1 MQATYIL
8 SVIATDQ
15 ATDTEETLPFLEA
28 RQSSVTVIV
37 NIIDVNDNDPIL
49 TNNYTTVN
57 ISEEFPVGGIVYQFS
72 ANDADEGENSRFR
85 YEVIGSLNDVFDF
98 DQATGILRTK
108 AALDYETDRS
118 YSVLVQARDYGNMS
132 RNSSVSNLTIYVHD
146 VNDNNPIFNK
156 LQYSVSLPESTQPGF
171 NIINMTVFDGDIS
184 AAFSNVLFTFFDPS
198 NSGQFTFNPDGTVYL
213 KSQLD
218 RETRD
223 RYQILVVVRDL
234 SFNEANPRE
243 ASALLFIDVDDE
255 NDNDPVV
262 VRPSG
267 NKMIELQISELSPIN
282 TLVYRVSAI
291 DSDLN
296 DPIKY
301 TRTNPMGNEW
311 DHFTLDENT
320 GEIRVNAS
328 LSCQERCTYKL
339 NFTAEDSKIPSGKDF
354 GEVSITLVPAANRN
368 GTNLYFLR
376 SLYQKELNEDY
387 NPAANLLMTA
397 AYKDGQLVPNVSY
410 SIVTTDNDV
419 RNLFY
424 VNESGW
430 IGLRQRL
437 DFEQRDIYFF
447 EIYANDTSGVY
458 TGAKTAVI
466 FEIKDVNDFTPI
478 LSVSMNKHYIN
489 ENALAG
495 TIVATLHV
503 RDEDSFT
510 KNSNEITY
518 NMQGGSNFQIVKI
531 SETTAFV
538 ILTTRFD
545 AEQTEET
552 SFNVSVNDSAN
563 LTSNVETIKLIIKDV
578 NDINPMFLA
587 MECMFEIQENNN
599 PTTYIGFV
607 NATDGDR
614 TSPNNEVTYSVL
626 QSSNFSL
633 SINSQ
638 TGVISLNESLDYE
651 KTKEI
656 GFTVIATDNALLA
669 PLRRSTAVNCK
680 IMITNL
686 NDENPVWLNTN
697 NITITENTRIG
708 TEIFRVSA
716 VDPDGNPTITYALSN
731 LEKVPFNISQDG
743 AITVSGKLDYELRP
757 TYQFNVSAVQDG
769 VTTSQ
774 IRIYVNLINVN
785 DNRPYFLGSPY
796 KEIVPE
802 DLPVN
807 SNITQVLA
815 KKSDS
820 EDNTV
825 RYSLRDYFQNISVP
839 NAPYPLEHPFTIN
852 ETTGIITNIR
862 SLDHDVIPYY
872 EVPVVAFCIEQPS
885 LIGITIV
892 TVNVTDVNDEKP
904 FFDETPYNITIS
916 DSKLIGERVLKVRT
930 TDRDSEPNSMVRYI
944 LETPN
949 VPFELNP
956 TTGEITVSSSLRD
969 DGRTFYHLQI
979 IANNNPQFESGDV
992 YVYIERGQETGTGNN
1007 TIKIPTKVSYVSI
1020 PESEAVTGYEFDLN
1034 NGFACF
1040 DQPDVNFTL
1049 NIVDSNIFGINQNKR
1064 VYLLQN
1070 LDFETNKTNYI
1081 FTRTGHQNQTQCGI
1095 EAVHLEITDS
1105 NDNFP
1110 EFLNLTRIVNVSE
1123 STDIGQVITVIQA
1136 KDVDERS
1143 NGKLLFIIIDSQSI
1157 FGITSSP
1164 YNTAVIYL
1172 ASNLDAETSPFHRL
1186 NVSVTDQEGKSSQNN
1201 MIIDIN
1207 VLDEN
1212 DFSPIFF
1219 KVKYVF
1225 TKEEGPYSNPFIG
1238 EVSAGDN
1245 DFTSLRKSFKFR
1257 IADDVQNIFS
1267 INPENGTIIQLQQL
1281 DREQKSS
1288 YTFVVEAYNT
1298 DDSLRIGFTTVEV
1311 LVTDVNDNPPVCLD
1325 QVTYIYNENKLLGS
1339 LLFNIQCADVDTQEM
1354 TTWSYNLLSIMPP
1367 IATSGQGVRVD
1378 NDGGVFIT
1386 QTLDYEMAKQ
1396 HQIHI
1401 SVGDSK
1407 FLVNLTFY
1415 INVTDANDNR
1425 PRFLQRPSTYIQ
1437 YSINENLPAGQVLNT
1452 EGLSAP
1458 DADDGENGR
1467 VTFSIVPFSDSLP
1480 FVINSTTGIIT
1491 STAPIDYEKNQMY
1504 QFIVNASDHGTPPR
1518 ADTILI
1524 SVNVLDL
1531 NDNAPN
1537 FTQSYY
1543 EITILDSTET
1553 GYHIVTVL
1561 ATDAD
1566 SVRNANNKIVY
1577 ALKTPTDLVEVD
1589 RDTGTV
1595 TLKRNAS
1602 VGVYQIE
1609 IIAYNNFPNS
1619 SLIDTTIIDLNVVQ
1633 LIPIRG
1639 TKTIVTTYTTIP
1651 LRENSPNG
1659 PIEISRS
1666 GIGRQNY
1673 SIEYDGNLSAR
1684 KFYVTESGDLFLNG
1698 TLDYEQE
1705 KQIHFA
1711 IISESSNTQFVDHV
1725 LVKILDENDN
1735 PPIWNVTDPYNV
1747 FINRD
1752 TDTGQII
1759 AVISGSDVDTVSR
1772 GKLVYT
1778 LLNDANGQFKI
1789 ETLNDIGFVTLNSE
1803 PLLLDSYN
1811 LSVSLNDGSNDAIPN
1826 SIRLNVQ
1833 VMSDIVPMF
1842 SPSTYDFQV
1851 EENTQNVFIGSVTAE
1866 ALGVALSYSIDHTA
1880 SIDNVSSLFSLDD
1893 NNGSIFVIST
1903 LDREQKADY
1912 SFIVKATSD
1921 ISQEFAITSVIV
1933 TVLDQNDES
1942 PVFISPM
1949 IFSVSERLPEN
1960 SYLFGVRATDEDI
1973 GNNGEIR
1980 YSIISVQ
1987 PPINIQINETTGDI
2001 MYKSGL
2007 NYDVSQVHTIQ
2018 VLATDQGSP
2027 TRETAMNVTLNVID
2041 NNESK
2046 IEFTKAVYQ
2055 NSIYENATFET
2066 LVLDVAVTGVP
2077 PNDVEYSIMH
2087 SFQDFPFFIIPTGR
2101 IFVGGSLNYEQRKDY
2116 TFPVIATY
2124 KNDRTKQAVA
2134 LVNVKVLNVNDNV
2147 PKFIQRTYNLILPES
2162 IPEGSEVATVFA
2174 TDADMDTIYYH
2185 ITSGNIQGKFR
2196 VDAQN
2201 GKIHTQSTFNYS
2213 NPLERS
2219 YEINVTATNDPALP
2233 ISTNGFDQLTVFITI
2248 TDIVE
2253 EPASYFTE
2261 QFVLITLYE
2270 NQSTNTPFYTPII
2283 SNNSC
2288 GENLMFSILY
2298 SMNKT
2303 DINKFT
2309 IDQSSGA
2316 LRITES
2322 LNYEEKRFHHFT
2334 IQAQCRD
2341 TFPSIQSVEILV
2353 IDINDNRPYCRD
2365 NKTIIVH
2372 ENTMIGSEI
2381 SFVRG
2386 GDNDAINSNDLLF
2399 QIESNISPFSILDN
2413 ENIGIIYL
2421 ETTLNNTQKS
2431 SYQLTI
2437 SVSDKLEN
2445 GQIASTSFSKCLVT
2459 ITVDRSEKIPLL
2471 ITFDKLYYHFIEKE
2485 NEPEGKIIGNITATV
2500 NTNMGALIQYSIV
2513 ETEAAM
2519 TFNITQDGR
2528 LNLLKELDYEMI
2540 IEYVFQV
2547 RAYNAE
2553 LNVEGY
2559 VVVIV
2564 DVLNVNDNPPTLDL
2578 PVTLTLPENMPTNT
2592 LIYQINA
2599 QDPDQIGSLQFRI
2612 ESVQPPMNI
2621 SLQETTGGVYL
2632 DGSLDYESAQ
2642 QHIATV
2648 FVRETTTPNNIRVG
2662 DIVIN
2667 VLNVNEYSPEFESS
2681 NTLLITLDEHR
2692 EPGFVISNPATDRDA
2707 GAFGMVYYK
2716 IIHFDDA
2723 LFNVTANGDIELI
2736 GELNYE
2742 EQKSHYF
2749 IIEASDG
2756 GTPPRR
2762 NVRPVTV
2769 MVNDINDNSPTFEI
2783 DTYNISIP
2791 SSIDLGIPILKLS
2804 AADLDSGTNGM
2815 ITYSLV
2821 QEGNIGTTFRIDP
2834 NTGELSVN
2842 QKRVLGELKSFI
2854 LQVRTQ
2860 DRNENNPR
2868 DGETATIYVTF
2879 YEPNRQQPLF
2889 SVLYQELSV
2898 HENEPPQRI
2907 GQSAVVNSNNNIMYT
2922 IVTGTSNVENIN
2934 DLFMIDSNNGSIFT
2948 KITFDRENVSSFYS
2962 FLVTAQYTDNNIL
2975 KGYQSVTVNILD
2987 RNDNAPKFL
2996 GPTNQTVTI
3005 SIAMRSN
3012 HTIALL
3018 HIYDDDL
3025 IGNFSMRLVTNPQ
3038 NIFDLQFVN
3047 KVGYLYIQNYDDLK
3061 SYNNL
3066 TVEVVASDSMFES
3079 SAFVHINIVDENMEI
3094 PLCEF
3099 GSPFYQINVEENTG
3113 NDTNLANITVKST
3126 TFDNVTYSLYSE
3138 NDYFSINQG
3147 SGVLKVSGKQL
3158 DYEMKRVHFFPI
3170 VATCSSSS
3178 LKVTL
3183 TAYTSVQINI
3193 HDINDERPEFV
3204 KPVNGTIAENL
3215 PLGSIVLVLQATDK
3229 DSGDNGKITY
3239 KISGEVPN
3247 LPFSINPVTG
3257 ILRVSG
3263 PIDYEEQQ
3271 TYRFPVIA
3279 ENLGIRVF
3287 ENVEIVVLDTND
3299 NHPRFETQF
3308 YSLSVTE
3315 GMGQQQLECFDIT
3328 DRDSGKNAEISYSIF
3343 SNNTAVRENFYIDS
3357 SGCLFTNKSL
3367 DREEKSNYAFI
3378 VMVKDNGTP
3387 YLTETAEIIVDV
3399 IDANDETPT
3408 FAAQM
3413 YQIRISENT
3422 LINTTV
3428 FAAEAVDRD
3437 IGTNSE
3443 ITYSITTGNTGS
3455 VFEITDEGDVYT
3467 VKLLNAT
3474 LSPYNLT
3481 ITATDKGTPDSKESS
3496 LTLKIEIVEQS
3507 VNMPCYPDFKHSS
3520 YLAVIDENDQASGIA
3535 IVEAECVNN
3544 PNAII
3549 RYEIT
3554 TISLHSEGKF
3564 EIDET
3569 TGVISVVT
3577 NQTID
3582 YEVAKTHTL
3591 LIKAYEQTSPRAFS
3605 SIIVRVRVNNVNDNP
3620 PEFIRL
3626 YVPISLARDSKK
3638 DTVIATVQAT
3648 DKDSKDISYRFSQQS
3663 DLFGVNS
3670 STGYITLLRTISFD
3684 DIKNYRFFMIASD
3697 STFESDR
3704 ATIEI
3709 KIYPDNMHRPEF
3721 LAFPKIVTFR
3731 ENENAGSLV
3740 YDVDATDKDKNLPSE
3755 VIDNRPES
3763 DNFGKVSYHLLNTT
3777 AKDYFSIS
3785 PDFGQ
3790 IRNTKVIDREI
3801 HSSFELLVEIRD
3813 GGSPPRIAVGSMIVN
3828 ILDENDEDPVF
3839 DIPTFVFSISK
3850 NSQIG
3855 SSISTI
3861 RAKDGDTGSNAQL
3874 EYAIVSGNVD
3884 NKFKIDE
3891 NSGLITVN
3899 GSLKGISQQV
3909 YVLEIFVKDVTDN
3922 PRTNS
3927 VNITINVIKANGE
3940 TPIFDLPVYEYY
3952 VPEEK
3957 DVILGTVSASTSNQ
3971 NDLITYSIKRGNDS
3985 NHFTIDPITSDSGT
3999 QLSFSNGDYE
4009 MQREYYVVIEAF
4021 IGSYSDVALVRVI
4034 MIDINDNA
4042 PVFVDKMIEVN
4053 ISENAN
4059 IGSIVAVL
4067 RANDEDDKNNG
4078 MVTFK
4083 LETTSSLFSIS
4094 SYTGEIRVTGNL
4106 DYEIKT
4112 FYMLNITLMD
4122 SGDPPLVS
4130 KEDAVVKIT
4139 ITDENDNNPTFDK
4152 SFDSIKIFKNRTEGV
4167 LYSVAF
4173 TDKDSGSN
4181 GEIIYSMTDYRN
4193 MTYFSINSTTGS
4205 ISLVESLQNVAV
4217 SSFRLNV
4224 IASDK
4229 GTPSRQGIFNLRI
4242 DIVDPLSPSPVFY
4255 PTTYNVEINENR
4267 LKDSLIVKLNVLNVD
4282 VNKNNL
4288 TFEIISGD
4296 DDNYFSVNSK
4306 GELLLKKNISEEDSM
4321 FKITVAV
4328 KNNDNDKEGTNEAVV
4343 NIKIRDINNNNPL
4356 FSQSSYSFGIEE
4368 TAAVGNEVGRI
4379 SASDSDDGSQITYSI
4394 SDTENTFRVDQDGFI
4409 FLNSTVNAFERNEY
4423 KFVGYASDNDD
4434 VERISSVPVI
4444 VIITDVNEP
4453 PMFNPATYNVTV
4465 SELLD
4470 INSYIISVSVQDRD
4484 LGDNGNFALSIESGN
4499 TNDTFKLDKNRLL
4512 LNKLLNHESIDFY
4525 QLILTATDGGI
4536 PPLSST
4542 SNISIFVANK
4552 NEHRPI
4558 FSNNSYSITIN
4569 ETQFN
4574 TTLIHVSANDADNNA
4589 NIAYSIEEGLD
4600 SHYFSIN
4607 SNTGEIRNSRF
4618 DILLKTTFSVS
4629 IKATDQRYPKDF
4641 SRAILTVTVLDVNDN
4656 PPVFTQT
4663 AYVFNISD
4671 ATPIGTTIGKVEA
4684 TDADVTIFGKVNY
4697 SLSTSGIPFALA
4709 GNYIILTEKVDFT
4722 KTPSYDFKIIATDSG
4737 GKDQGSLYA
4746 STDVTVNIET
4756 TKGTAP
4762 QFLQELYEVSVYS
4775 NITSSKII
4783 VYVKAIDNDGNG
4795 FNNIVYSI
4803 NRDSSN
4809 KFKID
4814 SNSGAISLQDEE
4826 RLEPNPHKY
4835 KIILHVNA
4843 TDNIGLYDN
4852 AYVVITILPINGN
4865 NSPIFNPMEYDVTIH
4880 NRTILGTTIL
4890 RVFASDPD
4898 GTPVLYNISAGN
4910 EESLFGINNMTGEI
4924 FLKQSPQDPQ
4934 RKIYRLG
4941 ISATDD
4947 SGNGYK
4953 TKVDAKVLIN
4963 VIYLNPNVLC
4973 ELAPKFSQ
4981 GSYNVSVNENSKE
4994 MGILNISA
5002 SGHSKIDYSIVSSIS
5017 AIKDSFTIDMSSGEI
5032 STVKE
5037 LNFESQSV
5045 YQFQVRADDTNLN
5058 LHSFAVVVV
5067 NVTDINEAPIFPKG
5081 DIERSITQLA
5091 SKGHFVAF
5099 VEVTDQDKNKNGE
5112 IAFSFDPVS
5121 VNEIFNIDPNGF
5133 ITLKSKLKD
5142 ADSPYEYKLIAV
5154 DGGGLRANIS
5164 VKINLI
5170 NETVP
5175 EFTSRTF
5182 SFTMNESMMA
5192 NVDVG
5197 SLSIVAINVPIRYRI
5212 SVDKSNSPFSV
5223 NNINGTISSTIAIDY
5238 EKDPQQYS
5246 LCVDVYLLSD
5256 PSIYDTAVVDIKI
5269 EDINDNSPKFSRL
5282 SYNVIIPIEVYKGY
5296 VVTQVFASDSDEL
5309 FGKITYKIID
5319 GNKGNNFD
5327 INGTSGDI
5335 KIVQDNPMF
5344 AYNNYSLIIEA
5355 EDNGGLKSETNATI
5369 FIQIKTDNKNASPK
5383 FTNKIY
5389 SFTMNESQAANFNFG
5404 SLSISSID
5412 SPVKFRI
5419 QGNNYT
5425 NPFSLNET
5433 DGTISTKQAIDYET
5447 DPNQYSFCVEVFLVS
5462 NPSVY
5467 DTAVV
5472 NIKINDINDNNPKF
5486 SRSLYSVIIP
5496 SDVNVGYIVVKVD
5509 AADADE
5515 LFGQI
5520 TYNITDGN
5528 GGNFNINKTSGEIMI
5543 TDVNFTQDTY
5553 NLIVKAEDNGGLT
5566 SETNANISIQVKKL
5580 VQNTSLKFANKIFS
5594 FTMNESQPANFNV
5607 GGLNISSIDSPV
5619 KFRIQDNNYT
5629 GPFSVNE
5636 TDGTISTRQ
5645 AIDYETDPNQYSFC
5659 VEVLLVSNP
5668 SVYDTAVVNIKLN
5681 DINDNKP
5688 KFSRSLYSVIILS
5701 DVNVGYIVVK
5711 VDATDADELFGQITY
5726 KIIGG
5731 NSGNF
5736 DIDEASGE
5744 IMVTNVDFAQDNY
5757 NLIIEAED
5765 NGALTSET
5773 NATVSIEI
5781 KTVAQDA
5788 EFAFDNS
5795 SYLLT
5800 RTKILANETLNLIIS
5815 GTVEP
5820 PETLIAYMLK
5830 DTSNNFVIMENGTI
5844 WAINTIDS
5852 SQEFCVLAKNAE
5864 NGKILDVAEV
5874 EIIIV
5879 NNSTSV
5885 SFINFVPTVPRIS
5898 QNTLVGSIIAVAKAV
5913 NFNNA
5918 ITYALKGGD
5927 DFFIIDAGVVT
5938 LNKSL
5943 KVENLTTPINLT
5955 ITASDGYFNKS
5966 ADLVIDIIKEN
5977 IYNPKLLLNNITINP
5992 NEGKIINVTLG
6003 VSDPDGDMLVY
6014 NIIGEEARRYF
6025 YITVDGRLK
6034 SNEILDYEN
6043 KTQHEFCIEIKDSNS
6058 DNARA
6063 VILPVSI
6070 SVQNIP
6076 DSAPIF
6082 PSPPYRVQVPYTWP
6096 PNIEL
6101 ITVTAID
6108 PEGQPLTY
6116 ELENNLT
6123 YFKIDPKTAVIT
6135 LDKGLTESGNSILTV
6150 IANNGLKTTSQN
6162 VSLTFD
6168 SVRELD
6174 TVFSQVQFSSITE
6187 TSLAIEMN
6195 VTEHFGVENYTKI
6208 TKIYV
6213 YNQEYDPN
6221 IPNSK

>member
-8 SVIATDQ
+8 SVIATDR
-15 ATDTEETLPFLEA
+15 ATDTEETISSLEA
-28 RQSSVTVIV
+28 RQSSVTVII
-37 NIIDVNDNDPIL
+37 NMIDVNDNDPVL

-57 ISEEFPVGGIVYQFS
+57 ISEKFPVGGIVYQFS
-72 ANDADEGENSRFR
+72 ANDADEGENGRFR
-85 YEVIGSLNDVFDF
+85 YEVIGRLNDVFDF

-108 AALDYETDRS
+108 DSLDYETDTS

-132 RNSSVSNLTIYVHD
+132 RNSSISNLTIYVHD

-156 LQYSVSLPESTQPGF
+156 LQYSVSLPESTQSGF
-171 NIINMTVFDGDIS
+171 NIINMTAFDRDVS
-184 AAFSNVLFTFFDPS
+184 TAFSNVLFTFFDPS
-198 NSGQFTFNPDGTVYL
+198 NSNQFTFNPDGTVYL

-223 RYQILVVVRDL
+223 RYQILVVARDL

-243 ASALLFIDVDDE
+243 ASALLFIDVRDE

-282 TLVYRVSAI
+282 TLVYRVSAV

-301 TRTNPMGNEW
+301 IKTNPVGNEW

-354 GEVSITLVPAANRN
+354 GEVSITLVPATNRN
-368 GTNLYFLR
+368 GTNLYFLQ

-387 NPAANLLMTA
+387 NPAANVLMTT
-397 AYKDGQLVPNVSY
+397 AYHNGQLVPNISY
-410 SIVTTDNDV
+410 SIVTNDDDI

-424 VNESGW
+424 VNDSGC
-430 IGLRQRL
+430 IGLRQKL

-447 EIYANDTSGVY
+447 EIYANDTSGIY
-458 TGAKTAVI
+458 TGAKTAII

-478 LSVSMNKHYIN
+478 LSVSMNKVYIN
-489 ENALAG
+489 ENALTG

-518 NMQGGSNFQIVKI
+518 NMQGGTNFQVIKI

-545 AEQTEET
+545 AEQTEEI
-552 SFNVSVNDSAN
+552 SFNVSVKDTAN
-563 LTSNVETIKLIIKDV
+563 LTSNIETIKLIIEDV
-578 NDINPMFLA
+578 NDVNPMFLA
-587 MECMFEIQENNN
+587 MKCMFEIQENNN
-599 PTTYIGFV
+599 PATYIGFV

-626 QSSNFSL
+626 QGSNFSL

-669 PLRRSTAVNCK
+669 PVRRSTAVNCK

-731 LEKVPFNISQDG
+731 LEKVPFNVSQDG
-743 AITVSGKLDYELRP
+743 TITVSGKLDYELRP
-757 TYQFNVSAVQDG
+757 TYQLNVSTVQDG
-769 VTTSQ
+769 IITSQ
-774 IRIYVNLINVN
+774 ILIYVNLINVN

-796 KEIVPE
+796 TEIVPE

-825 RYSLRDYFQNISVP
+825 RYALRDYFQNISVS
-839 NAPYPLEHPFTIN
+839 NTPYPIEHPFTIN
-852 ETTGIITNIR
+852 ETTGVITNIR

-872 EVPVVAFCIEQPS
+872 EIPVVAFCTEQPS

-930 TDRDSEPNSMVRYI
+930 TDRDSEPNSRVRYI

-979 IANNNPQFESGDV
+979 VANNNPQFESSDV
-992 YVYIERGQETGTGNN
+992 FIYIERGQETGTGNN

-1049 NIVDSNIFGINQNKR
+1049 NTVDSNIFGINQNKR

-1070 LDFETNKTNYI
+1070 LDFETNKTNYV

-1095 EAVHLEITDS
+1095 EAIHVEITDS

-1110 EFLNLTRIVNVSE
+1110 EFLNLKRTVNVSE

-1136 KDVDERS
+1136 KDLDERS
-1143 NGKLLFIIIDSQSI
+1143 NGKLIFSIIDSQSI

-1172 ASNLDAETSPFHRL
+1172 ASNLDTETSLFHRL

-1219 KVKYVF
+1219 KVKYRF
-1225 TKEEGPYSNPFIG
+1225 RKAEGPYSNPFIG

-1257 IADDVQNIFS
+1257 IAGDVQNIFS

-1281 DREQKSS
+1281 DREQKSN

-1298 DDSLRIGFTTVEV
+1298 DDSLRIGFTIVEV
-1311 LVTDVNDNPPVCLD
+1311 LVTDINDNPPVCLD
-1325 QVTYIYNENKLLGS
+1325 QITYIYNENKLLGS
-1339 LLFNIQCADVDTQEM
+1339 LLFNFQCSDADSQEM

-1367 IATSGQGVRVD
+1367 IATGGQGVRVD
-1378 NDGGVFIT
+1378 NDGAVFIT

-1415 INVTDANDNR
+1415 INVTDVNDNR

-1458 DADDGENGR
+1458 DIDDGENGR
-1467 VTFSIVPFSDSLP
+1467 VTFNIVPFSDSLL
-1480 FVINSTTGIIT
+1480 FLVNSTTGIIT

-1518 ADTILI
+1518 TDTMLI

-1531 NDNAPN
+1531 NDNPPN

-1543 EITILDSTET
+1543 EITILDSTEI

-1566 SVRNANNKIVY
+1566 SEINANNKIVY

-1595 TLKRNAS
+1595 TLKTNAS

-1619 SLIDTTIIDLNVVQ
+1619 SLIDTAIIDLNVVQ
-1633 LIPIRG
+1633 LTPISA
-1639 TKTIVTTYTTIP
+1639 TKTIVTTYTTIQ

-1666 GIGRQNY
+1666 GTGRQNY

-1684 KFYVTESGDLFLNG
+1684 KFYVTQSGDLLLNG

-1711 IISESSNTQFVDHV
+1711 IISENSNTQFVDHV
-1725 LVKILDENDN
+1725 LVEILDENDN
-1735 PPIWNVTDPYNV
+1735 PPMWNVTDPYSV
-1747 FINRD
+1747 LINRD
-1752 TDTGQII
+1752 TDVGQII

-1811 LSVSLNDGSNDAIPN
+1811 LSVSLNDGSNDATPN
-1826 SIRLNVQ
+1826 IIRLNVQ

-1842 SPSTYDFQV
+1842 SPSTYHLQV
-1851 EENTQNVFIGSVTAE
+1851 EENTQNMFIGSVTAE
-1866 ALGVALSYSIDHTA
+1866 AVGVALSYSIDHTA
-1880 SIDNVSSLFSLDD
+1880 SIDNVASLFSLDS

-1912 SFIVKATSD
+1912 SFIVKATSG
-1921 ISQEFAITSVIV
+1921 ISQEFAIASVKV
-1933 TVLDQNDES
+1933 TVLDQNDKS

-1949 IFSVSERLPEN
+1949 VFSVSERLPEN
-1960 SYLFGVRATDEDI
+1960 SYLFGVRATDQDI

-1980 YSIISVQ
+1980 YSIISIE
-1987 PPINIQINETTGDI
+1987 PPIIIQINETTGDI

-2027 TRETAMNVTLNVID
+2027 TRETATNITLNVID

-2134 LVNVKVLNVNDNV
+2134 LVNVIVLNINDNV
-2147 PKFIQRTYNLILPES
+2147 PKFIQRTYNLILPGS
-2162 IPEGSEVATVFA
+2162 IPEGNEVATVFA

-2185 ITSGNIQGKFR
+2185 ITSGNIQIKFR
-2196 VDAQN
+2196 VDAQS
-2201 GKIHTQSTFNYS
+2201 GKIYTQSTFNYS
-2213 NPLERS
+2213 NPFERS
-2219 YEINVTATNDPALP
+2219 YEINVTATNSPAIP
-2233 ISTNGFDQLTVFITI
+2233 ISTNGFDQITVFITI

-2253 EPASYFTE
+2253 EPVSYFTE

-2288 GENLMFSILY
+2288 GNLMFSILY

-2334 IQAQCRD
+2334 IQAQCGD
-2341 TFPSIQSVEILV
+2341 SFPSIQSVEILV
-2353 IDINDNRPYCRD
+2353 MDINDNRPYCRD
-2365 NKTIIVH
+2365 NKTITVH

-2386 GDNDAINSNDLLF
+2386 GDNDAINSNDLVF
-2399 QIESNISPFSILDN
+2399 EIESNISPFSILDN

-2421 ETTLNNTQKS
+2421 ERTLNDTQTS
-2431 SYQLTI
+2431 SYQLII

-2459 ITVDRSEKIPLL
+2459 IAVDRSEKMPLL
-2471 ITFDKLYYHFIEKE
+2471 ITFGKLYYHFIEKE
-2485 NEPEGKIIGNITATV
+2485 NEPEGTIIGNITATV
-2500 NTNMGALIQYSIV
+2500 NTNTGALIQYNIV

-2519 TFNITQDGR
+2519 SFNITQDGR
-2528 LNLLKELDYEMI
+2528 LNLLKELDYEMKI
-2540 IEYVFQV
+2540 QYVFQV
-2547 RAYNAE
+2547 KAYNAE

-2559 VVVIV
+2559 VVIIV

-2578 PVTLTLPENMPTNT
+2578 PVTLTLPENMPINT

-2612 ESVQPPMNI
+2612 ESVQPPINI
-2621 SLQETTGGVYL
+2621 RLQETTGGVYL

-2642 QHIATV
+2642 QHTAAV
-2648 FVRETTTPNNIRVG
+2648 FVRETVTPNNIKFG
-2662 DIVIN
+2662 EIIIN
-2667 VLNVNEYSPEFESS
+2667 VLNVNEYSPEFESP
-2681 NTLLITLDEHR
+2681 NTLLITLDENR
-2692 EPGFVISNPATDRDA
+2692 ESGFVISNPATDRDT

-2736 GELNYE
+2736 GQLNYE

-2762 NVRPVTV
+2762 NVRPVSV

-2783 DTYNISIP
+2783 NTYNISIP
-2791 SSIDLGIPILKLS
+2791 LSIDLGVPILKLS
-2804 AADLDSGTNGM
+2804 ATDLDSGTNGM
-2815 ITYSLV
+2815 ITYILA

-2860 DRNENNPR
+2860 DRNGNNPR

-2898 HENEPPQRI
+2898 HENQPRQRI
-2907 GQSAVVNSNNNIMYT
+2907 GQSAAVNSNNNIMYT
-2922 IVTGTSNVENIN
+2922 IVTGTGNVENIN

-2948 KITFDRENVSSFYS
+2948 KITFDRENGSSFYS
-2962 FLVTAQYTDNNIL
+2962 FLVAAQYTDNNIL
-2975 KGYQSVTVNILD
+2975 KGYQSILVNILD

-3005 SIAMRSN
+3005 SSAMRSN
-3012 HTIALL
+3012 HPIALL

-3025 IGNFSMRLVTNPQ
+3025 IGNFSMRLVKNPQ

-3047 KVGYLYIQNYDDLK
+3047 NVGYLHIQNYDDLK
-3061 SYNNL
+3061 SYEKL
-3066 TVEVVASDSMFES
+3066 TIEVVASDSIFES
-3079 SAFVHINIVDENMEI
+3079 SAFVHINIVDENIKI

-3099 GSPFYQINVEENTG
+3099 ASPFYEVNVTENTR
-3113 NDTNLANITVKST
+3113 NDTNLGNIMVKTT

-3147 SGVLKVSGKQL
+3147 SGALKVSGKQL
-3158 DYEMKRVHFFPI
+3158 DYEMKRVHFFPM

-3193 HDINDERPEFV
+3193 FDINDERPEFI
-3204 KPVNGTIAENL
+3204 KPVNGTIAENS
-3215 PLGSIVLVLQATDK
+3215 PSGSIVLVLQATDK

-3271 TYRFPVIA
+3271 IYRFPVIA

-3299 NHPRFETQF
+3299 NHPKFETQF

-3315 GMGQQQLECFDIT
+3315 EMGQQQLECFDVT
-3328 DRDSGKNAEISYSIF
+3328 DRDSGKNGEISYSIF
-3343 SNNTAVRENFYIDS
+3343 SNNTAVRENFYINS

-3367 DREEKSNYAFI
+3367 DREERSNYAFI

-3387 YLTETAEIIVDV
+3387 YLTQTAEIIVDV
-3399 IDANDETPT
+3399 IDANDETPA
-3408 FAAQM
+3408 FAAPM
-3413 YQIRISENT
+3413 YQIRITENT

-3437 IGTNSE
+3437 KGTNGE
-3443 ITYSITTGNTGS
+3443 ITYKITAGNTGS

-3474 LSPYNLT
+3474 ILPYNLT
-3481 ITATDKGTPDSKESS
+3481 ITATDKGTPDSKEST
-3496 LTLKIEIVEQS
+3496 LTLEIEIVEQS

-3535 IVEAECVNN
+3535 IVEAECINN

-3554 TISLHSEGKF
+3554 ATSLNSEGKF
-3564 EIDET
+3564 EIDKA
-3569 TGVISVVT
+3569 TGVISVAT

-3582 YEVAKTHTL
+3582 YEVAQTHTL
-3591 LIKAYEQTSPRAFS
+3591 LIKAYEQTSPESFS
-3605 SIIVRVRVNNVNDNP
+3605 SIIVRVRVNNVNDNA

-3626 YVPISLARDSKK
+3626 YIPISLARDSKK
-3638 DTVIATVQAT
+3638 DTVIATVHAT
-3648 DKDSKDISYRFSQQS
+3648 DKDSTDISYRFSQQS
-3663 DLFGVNS
+3663 NLFGVNN
-3670 STGYITLLRTISFD
+3670 STGDITLLRTITFD

-3709 KIYPDNMHRPEF
+3709 KIYPDNMHKPEF
-3721 LAFPKIVTFR
+3721 SAFSKIVTFT

-3740 YDVDATDKDKNLPSE
+3740 YDVDATDKDRNLPSE

-3790 IRNTKVIDREI
+3790 IRNTEVIDREI

-3813 GGSPPRIAVGSMIVN
+3813 GGSPPRIAVESMIVN

-3839 DIPTFVFSISK
+3839 DISTFVFSISE

-3855 SSISTI
+3855 SSITTI

-3891 NSGLITVN
+3891 NSGIITVN
-3899 GSLKGISQQV
+3899 GSLKNTSQQV
-3909 YVLEIFVKDVTDN
+3909 YVLEIFVKDSTDD
-3922 PRTNS
+3922 PRSNS
-3927 VNITINVIKANGE
+3927 VNITINVIKVNGE
-3940 TPIFDLPVYEYY
+3940 TPIFDVPVYEYY
-3952 VPEEK
+3952 VPEES
-3957 DVILGTVSASTSNQ
+3957 DVVLGTVSASTSNK

-3985 NHFTIDPITSDSGT
+3985 NHFTIDPVTSDSGT

-4021 IGSYSDVALVRVI
+4021 IGSYSDVAFVRVI
-4034 MIDINDNA
+4034 MIDINDNV
-4042 PVFVDKMIEVN
+4042 PVFENKMTEVN

-4059 IGSIVAVL
+4059 IGSTVAVL
-4067 RANDEDDKNNG
+4067 RATDEDDKNNG
-4078 MVTFK
+4078 MVIFK
-4083 LETTSSLFSIS
+4083 METNSSLFSIS
-4094 SYTGEIRVTGNL
+4094 PYTGEIRVTGDL
-4106 DYEIKT
+4106 DYEEKP

-4139 ITDENDNNPTFDK
+4139 IIDENDNNPTFDK
-4152 SFDSIKIFKNRTEGV
+4152 SFDSIKIFKNRSEGV

-4181 GEIIYSMTDYRN
+4181 GEIMYSMTDYST
-4193 MTYFSINSTTGS
+4193 MTYFSINSSTGS
-4205 ISLVESLQNVAV
+4205 ISLVDSLQNVAV

-4229 GTPSRQGIFNLRI
+4229 GIPSRQGIFNLRI

-4255 PTTYNVEINENR
+4255 PTTYNIEINENR

-4296 DDNYFSVNSK
+4296 DGNYFSVNSK
-4306 GELLLKKNISEEDSM
+4306 GELLLKKNISEEVSM

-4356 FSQSSYSFGIEE
+4356 FSQSSYSFDIEE
-4368 TAAVGNEVGRI
+4368 TASAGDEVGRI
-4379 SASDSDDGSQITYSI
+4379 SASDSDDGSQIVYSL
-4394 SDTENTFRVDQDGFI
+4394 SDTENTFRINQNGFI
-4409 FLNSTVNAFERNEY
+4409 ILNSTVNAFERNEY
-4423 KFVGYASDNDD
+4423 RFVGYASDNDNI
-4434 VERISSVPVI
+4434 ERISSVPVT
-4444 VIITDVNEP
+4444 VIIADVNES
-4453 PMFNPATYNVTV
+4453 PMFSPATYNVTV

-4470 INSYIISVSVQDRD
+4470 INSYIISVSVQDND
-4484 LGDNGNFALSIESGN
+4484 LGDNGNFTLSIESGN
-4499 TNDTFKLDKNRLL
+4499 TNDTFKLYENRLL
-4512 LNKLLNHESIDFY
+4512 LNKSLNYESIDLY
-4525 QLILTATDGGI
+4525 QLIVTASDNGI
-4536 PPLSST
+4536 PPLSS
-4542 SNISIFVANK
+4542 SANITIYVANK
-4552 NEHRPI
+4552 NEYRPI
-4558 FSNNSYSITIN
+4558 FSNNSYIITIN
-4569 ETQFN
+4569 ETQFD

-4589 NIAYSIEEGLD
+4589 NITYSIEEGLD
-4600 SHYFSIN
+4600 SHYFTIN

-4618 DILLKTTFSVS
+4618 DISLKTGFSVS

-4671 ATPIGTTIGKVEA
+4671 TTPIGTTIGKVEA

-4709 GNYIILTEKVDFT
+4709 ENYIILTGKVDFT

-4737 GKDQGSLYA
+4737 GKDQGSLNA

-4762 QFLQELYEVSVYS
+4762 QFLRELYHVSVYS
-4775 NITSSKII
+4775 NVTSSKII
-4783 VYVKAIDNDGNG
+4783 IYVKAIDNDGNG
-4795 FNNIVYSI
+4795 FNNITYSI
-4803 NRDSSN
+4803 YHDSSS

-4826 RLEPNPHKY
+4826 RLEPNPYKY

-4843 TDNIGLYDN
+4843 TDDIGLYDN

-4880 NRTILGTTIL
+4880 NRTTLGTTIL

-4898 GTPVLYNISAGN
+4898 GTPVLYNISAGS

-4924 FLKQSPQDPQ
+4924 SLKESPQDPQ

-4941 ISATDD
+4941 VSATDD

-4953 TKVDAKVLIN
+4953 TEIDAKVIIN
-4963 VIYLNPNVLC
+4963 VIYLSPNVLC

-4981 GSYNVSVNENSKE
+4981 GSYYVSLNENSKE
-4994 MGILNISA
+4994 MRILNVSA
-5002 SGHSKIDYSIVSSIS
+5002 SGYSKIDYSIISSIP

-5058 LHSFAVVVV
+5058 LHNFAVVVV

-5081 DIERSITQLA
+5081 DIEISITQLA
-5091 SKGHFVAF
+5091 SKGHFVAL

-5112 IAFSFDPVS
+5112 IAFSFDPAS
-5121 VNEIFNIDPNGF
+5121 MNETFNIDPNGL

-5142 ADSPYEYKLIAV
+5142 TDSPYEFKLIAV
-5154 DGGGLRANIS
+5154 DGGGLSANIS
-5164 VKINLI
+5164 VRINLI

-5175 EFTSRTF
+5175 EFTNRTF

-5192 NVDVG
+5192 NVNIG
-5197 SLSIVAINVPIRYRI
+5197 SLSAVAINVPIRYRI

-5246 LCVDVYLLSD
+5246 ICVDVYLVSD
-5256 PSIYDTAVVDIKI
+5256 PSIYDTAVVNIKI
-5269 EDINDNSPKFSRL
+5269 DDINDNSPKFNRL
-5282 SYNVIIPIEVYKGY
+5282 SYNVIIPSEVYQGY
-5296 VVTQVFASDSDEL
+5296 VVTQVFATDSDEL

-5319 GNKGNNFD
+5319 GNKNNNFD
-5327 INGTSGDI
+5327 INETSGDI
-5335 KIVQDNPMF
+5335 KIDNPMF
-5344 AYNNYSLIIEA
+5344 AYNNYTLIIEA
-5355 EDNGGLKSETNATI
+5355 EDSGGLKSETNVTI
-5369 FIQIKTDNKNASPK
+5369 FIQIKTDDKNTSPK
-5383 FTNKIY
+5383 FTNKI
-5389 SFTMNESQAANFNFG
+5389 FRFIVNESQTANFNIG
-5404 SLSISSID
+5404 SLT
-5412 SPVKFRI
+5412 V
-5419 QGNNYT
+5419 
-5425 NPFSLNET
+5425 L
-5433 DGTISTKQAIDYET
+5433 
-5447 DPNQYSFCVEVFLVS
+5447 
-5462 NPSVY
+5462 
-5467 DTAVV
+5467 
-5472 NIKINDINDNNPKF
+5472 
-5486 SRSLYSVIIP
+5486 
-5496 SDVNVGYIVVKVD
+5496 
-5509 AADADE
+5509 
-5515 LFGQI
+5515 
-5520 TYNITDGN
+5520 
-5528 GGNFNINKTSGEIMI
+5528 
-5543 TDVNFTQDTY
+5543 
-5553 NLIVKAEDNGGLT
+5553 
-5566 SETNANISIQVKKL
+5566 
-5580 VQNTSLKFANKIFS
+5580 
-5594 FTMNESQPANFNV
+5594 
-5607 GGLNISSIDSPV
+5607 SIDSPV
-5619 KFRIQDNNYT
+5619 KFRIQDNNFT
-5629 GPFSVNE
+5629 GPFSLNE
-5636 TDGTISTRQ
+5636 TNGTISTKQ

-5668 SVYDTAVVNIKLN
+5668 SMYDTAVVNIKIN
-5681 DINDNKP
+5681 DRNDNKP
-5688 KFSRSLYSVIILS
+5688 KFSRSLYSVIIPA
-5701 DVNVGYIVVK
+5701 DVNVGYVVVK
-5711 VDATDADELFGQITY
+5711 VDATDADELFGKITY
-5726 KIIGG
+5726 KIIGR
-5731 NSGNF
+5731 NSNNF
-5736 DIDEASGE
+5736 VINETNGE
-5744 IMVTNVDFAQDNY
+5744 IMVNNVDFTQDNY
-5757 NLIIEAED
+5757 NLIIEAAD
-5765 NGALTSET
+5765 NGALTSES

-5781 KTVAQDA
+5781 KNFAQDI

-5800 RTKILANETLNLIIS
+5800 RTKILANETLSLIIS

-5820 PETLIAYMLK
+5820 PEVLITYMLK
-5830 DTSNNFVIMENGTI
+5830 DTSNNFVILENSTI
-5844 WAINTIDS
+5844 RAVNTINS
-5852 SQEFCVLAKNAE
+5852 SQKFCVVAKNSE

-5874 EIIIV
+5874 EIIII
-5879 NNSTSV
+5879 NNSTLVSV
-5885 SFINFVPTVPRIS
+5885 INFIPTVPRIS
-5898 QNTLVGSIIAVAKAV
+5898 QNTMVGSIIAVANAG

-5918 ITYALKGGD
+5918 ITYTLSGGD

-5938 LNKSL
+5938 LNRSL
-5943 KVENLTTPINLT
+5943 KVENLITPITLT

-5977 IYNPKLLLNNITINP
+5977 IYNPKLFLNNITINP
-5992 NEGKIINVTLG
+5992 NESEIINVTLG

-6014 NIIGEEARRYF
+6014 NIIGEEARNYF
-6025 YITVDGRLK
+6025 YITADGRLI
-6034 SNEILDYEN
+6034 SNETLDYEN
-6043 KTQHEFCIEIKDSNS
+6043 KTKHEFCIEIRDSNS

-6070 SVQNIP
+6070 SVKNIP

-6082 PSPPYRVQVPYTWP
+6082 PSPPYRVQVPFNWP

-6108 PEGQPLTY
+6108 PEGQTLTY
-6116 ELENNLT
+6116 ELEKNLT
-6123 YFKIDPKTAVIT
+6123 YFKIDPNTAVIT
-6135 LDKGLTESGNSILTV
+6135 LDKRLNGSGEFIVTV
-6150 IANNGLKTTSQN
+6150 IANNGLKTTIQN
-6162 VSLTFD
+6162 VTLTFD
-6168 SVRELD
+6168 PIRELD

-6187 TSLAIEMN
+6187 TSLAVEMN
-6195 VTEHFGVENYTKI
+6195 VTEHFGAENYTKV

-6213 YNQEYDPN
+6213 YNQEYDID
-6221 IPNSK
+6221 IPDCK